1 MSSTQAP
8 AAKKARIEHQSR
20 QQVDGQAA
28 FLRMASTC
36 SVYMCGAIFKDVVH
50 VCSKC
55 GKGVCDSCYQ
65 KGAASEHI
73 PSNLCFF
80 CRADEN
86 GATTMTQR
94 TGGLLLEMAGA
105 VVQKCAAT
113 GCAKTGT
120 WAELDAHAPW
130 CVGSTVECPICRDP
144 VMRGNLKQHLVAE
157 HGASL
162 IPTKACRRLSLGD
175 FDVMSESNNEG
186 TEYVGVWEPDL
197 SADNELRVACVGGS
211 CRMECN
217 VQTTPPGQMN
227 MFCPCPFVIAM
238 AMSTTRSSTA
248 IPEPRHTH
256 VAVSTVFAEIA
267 TLHHPMGH
275 CEVAMRAV
283 ATADQSGA
291 LVSSRCT
298 HSGAVCASSDGGLRC
313 GLSVADHEGR
323 TLHIGNAQVGSD
335 GRVAVSLRFTPIAAN
350 TA

>member
-1 MSSTQAP
+1 MS
-8 AAKKARIEHQSR
+8 
-20 QQVDGQAA
+20 
-28 FLRMASTC
+28 
-36 SVYMCGAIFKDVVH
+36 
-50 VCSKC
+50 
-55 GKGVCDSCYQ
+55 
-65 KGAASEHI
+65 
-73 PSNLCFF
+73 
-80 CRADEN
+80 
-86 GATTMTQR
+86 
-94 TGGLLLEMAGA
+94 
-105 VVQKCAAT
+105 
-113 GCAKTGT
+113 
-120 WAELDAHAPW
+120 ELDY
-130 CVGSTVECPICRDP
+130 
-144 VMRGNLKQHLVAE
+144 
-157 HGASL
+157 
-162 IPTKACRRLSLGD
+162 
-175 FDVMSESNNEG
+175 EG

-197 SADNELRVACVGGS
+197 SADMQLRVACVGGS

-217 VQTTPPGQMN
+217 VPTTSPGQMN

-238 AMSTTRSSTA
+238 AMSTTNVF
-248 IPEPRHTH
+248 PRYEVEARLTQ